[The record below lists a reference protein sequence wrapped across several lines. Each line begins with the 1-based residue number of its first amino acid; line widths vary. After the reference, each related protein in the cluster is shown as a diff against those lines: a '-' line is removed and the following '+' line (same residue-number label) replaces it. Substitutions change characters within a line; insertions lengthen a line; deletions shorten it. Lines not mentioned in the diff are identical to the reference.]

1 MVKVIGFPL
10 QLFALGVTVTVD
22 TIGVLPVF
30 KVVNG
35 AILPVPLAPNP
46 IEVLE
51 FVQLYCVPDTNGLL
65 AKFIAFVR
73 EPAHFT

>member
-1 MVKVIGFPL
+1 M
-10 QLFALGVTVTVD
+10 QLFALGVTVTVE

-46 IEVLE
+46 IDVFEL
-51 FVQLYCVPDTNGLL
+51 VQLYWFPDTNGLL
-65 AKFIAFVR
+65 AKFIAFER

>member
-1 MVKVIGFPL
+1 MVKVMGFPL
-10 QLFALGVTVTVD
+10 QLFALGVIVTVD

-46 IEVLE
+46 IEVVEL
-51 FVQLYCVPDTNGLL
+51 VQLYWVPDTNGLL
-65 AKFIAFVR
+65 AKVIAFVR
-73 EPAHFT
+73 VPAHFT